1 MFYADRV
8 VDISD
13 DLPKW
18 AGMQDKSKLIEGQDK
33 LWYMDRLQIQ
43 SDIGMYVQHDILRI
57 SCNLMHYQVPSA
69 RLAHQ

>member
-1 MFYADRV
+1 MLGRCHMFYADRV

-33 LWYMDRLQIQ
+33 L
-43 SDIGMYVQHDILRI
+43 
-57 SCNLMHYQVPSA
+57 
-69 RLAHQ
+69 